1 MLEAMNLPRRLGSGG
16 GNSSA
21 AAACRNGG
29 HRNWTDADGN
39 AFRNEGECVSYAARG
54 GVLVPVAT
62 GPFSV
67 SYSSI
72 GSGVFR
78 AVITGT
84 GLEPSSM
91 VRFSFVWPDR
101 SVIAEF
107 SIDASGNVTF
117 TQDEQCRDA
126 NGDPMT
132 SLTATGM
139 PAGGSQTDYPLPVPD
154 ASICW

>member
-1 MLEAMNLPRRLGSGG
+1 MPTGRSGSRR
-16 GNSSA
+16 GNSAA

-29 HRNWTDADGN
+29 YVNWTDADGN
-39 AFRNEGECVSYAARG
+39 PFKNEGDCVSYAARG

-67 SYSSI
+67 AYSSI

-78 AVITGT
+78 AVITGS
-84 GLEPSSM
+84 GLEPSSL

-101 SVIAEF
+101 SVTVEF
-107 SIDASGNVTF
+107 TIDATGNVTF
-117 TQDEQCRDA
+117 TQDEQCLDA

-132 SLTATGM
+132 SLTATGT
-139 PAGGSQTDYPLPVPD
+139 PAGGVQTDYPLPLPD
-154 ASICW
+154 ASVCP